1 MAINLSRN
9 TKVYFTTRT
18 HLFNGVPNSPTDSAT
33 YTSADLFEIS
43 VQDGYSL
50 GQATQEQTI
59 SVNEAGNNA
68 VRGSR
73 SFNTQLDP
81 VDFSFSSYIRPVL
94 SGTNRVEAAERLLWN
109 ALFGAAPISTTS
121 LAITTQPTRTATTGT
136 AAAVATVVFTGT
148 TGAAASLAA
157 GTIVNFQNATG
168 AQGAEWNQPARI
180 TAAPVFSTNT
190 TCTIEFMKAPSTAA
204 GLAATAAVAYTGQ
217 WAQSDTA
224 GSRYS
229 YVSTMASNQN
239 QLQGFGMIF
248 VIDNVVYAVD
258 NCVMDS
264 ATVDFGL
271 DQISMVQWAG
281 KGARIRTLTTPGL
294 AAHLATSATPAPT
307 NANYITNKLS
317 TLTLASNIG
326 GAKTTDSQTYS
337 IAITGGQL
345 TISNNVTYLTPSN
358 LGVVNSAITYFTGA
372 RSISG
377 NVTAYLR
384 TGEGASSSGALYDS
398 LLAGA
403 VNTTEPKF
411 YAQLEMGGGSN
422 ATRVDFEMPG
432 IKLQIPTVDVQD
444 IVSTTINFMA
454 QPHNP
459 NYTGLAGAAGTFDLT
474 KSNELLVKYYSA

>member
-9 TKVYFTTRT
+9 TKVYFTTN
-18 HLFNGVPNSPTDSAT
+18 LGLISGVPNSPVDTNT
-33 YTSADLFEIS
+33 YTAANLFEVS

-59 SVNEAGNNA
+59 SVNEGGNNA

-81 VDFSFSSYIRPVL
+81 VDFSFSTYVRPVL
-94 SGTNRVEAAERLLWN
+94 ATNRVEAAERLLWN
-109 ALFGAAPISTTS
+109 ALFGAGALTTTA
-121 LAITTQPTRTATTGT
+121 LAVTTQPTRAATTGT
-136 AAAVATVVFTGT
+136 AAATATVVFTGT
-148 TGAAASLAA
+148 STGLAVNA
-157 GTIVNFQNATG
+157 TVNFQNASDN
-168 AQGAEWNQPARI
+168 EWNQPARVLTI
-180 TAAPVFSTNT
+180 NPSTNT
-190 TCTIEFMKAPSTAA
+190 TCTVEFMKAPGTAA
-204 GLAATAAVAYTGQ
+204 GLAATGAVAYTGQ
-217 WAQSDTA
+217 WAQSNTT
-224 GSRYS
+224 GTRYS

-248 VIDNVVYAVD
+248 VIDNVIYAID

-271 DQISMVQWAG
+271 DQISMIQWAG
-281 KGARIRTLTTPGL
+281 KGARIRTLTTVTAANL
-294 AAHLATSATPAPT
+294 AASATPAPT

-326 GAKTTDSQTYS
+326 GAKTTDSQSYS
-337 IAITGGQL
+337 IAITGGQV
-345 TISNNVTYLTPSN
+345 TIANNVTYLTPSN

-384 TGEGASSSGALYDS
+384 TGEGASSSGALYDA
-398 LLAGA
+398 LLASSST
-403 VNTTEPKF
+403 TTEPKF

-422 ATRVDFEMPG
+422 ATKVEFEMPG

-454 QPHNP
+454 QPHDP
-459 NYTGLAGAAGTFDLT
+459 NYTGLAGAAGKFDLT

>member
-9 TKVYFTTRT
+9 TKVYFTTN
-18 HLFNGVPNSPTDSAT
+18 LALISGVPNSPVDSNT
-33 YTSADLFEIS
+33 YTAANLFEVS

-81 VDFSFSSYIRPVL
+81 VDFSFSTYVRPKL
-94 SGTNRVEAAERLLWN
+94 ATNRVEAAERLLWN
-109 ALFGAAPISTTS
+109 ALFGNGALTTTA
-121 LAITTQPTRTATTGT
+121 LGVTTQPTRATTTGAT
-136 AAAVATVVFTGT
+136 AATATVVFTGT
-148 TGAAASLAA
+148 STGL
-157 GTIVNFQNATG
+157 GINDVVNFQNASDN
-168 AQGAEWNQPARI
+168 EWNQPARI
-180 TAAPVFSTNT
+180 VAAPVVATNT
-190 TCTIEFMKAPSTAA
+190 TCTIEFMKAPGTAA
-204 GLAATAAVAYTGQ
+204 GTVSTGAVAYTGQ
-217 WAQSDTA
+217 WAQSNTT
-224 GSRYS
+224 GTRYS
-229 YVSTMASNQN
+229 YASSMGSNKN
-239 QLQGFGMIF
+239 QLLGFGMIF
-248 VIDNVVYAVD
+248 VIDNVIYAID

-264 ATVDFGL
+264 ATIDFGL
-271 DQISMVQWAG
+271 DQISMIQWAG
-281 KGARIRTLTTPGL
+281 KGARIRTLNTVTATQLSTT
-294 AAHLATSATPAPT
+294 ATPAPT
-307 NANYITNKLS
+307 DANYITNKLS

-326 GAKTTDSQTYS
+326 GAKTTDSQSYS
-337 IAITGGQL
+337 IAITGGQV

-384 TGEGASSSGALYDS
+384 TGEGATSSGALYDS
-398 LLAGA
+398 LLASA
-403 VNTTEPKF
+403 ATTTEPKF

-422 ATRVDFEMPG
+422 ATKVEFEMPG
-432 IKLQIPTVDVQD
+432 VKLQIPTVDVQD

-459 NYTGLAGAAGTFDLT
+459 NYVGLAGSAGTFDLT